1 MGQAKRRGTFEQRR
15 DAAIKL
21 YNEKQAARKEAIAAL
36 DREADRNY
44 VAPYGRSN
52 SLLPLYSMALMES
65 LATISGIPMSLF
77 GRRR

>member
-21 YNEKQAARKEAIAAL
+21 YNEKQAER

-44 VAPYGRSN
+44 VAPYGRAN
-52 SLLPLYSMALMES
+52 SLLPLYGLSAIES
-65 LATISGIPMSLF
+65 FATISGIPMSLL

>member
-21 YNEKQAARKEAIAAL
+21 YNEKQAER

-44 VAPYGRSN
+44 VAPYGRAN
-52 SLLPLYSMALMES
+52 SLLPLYGLSAKRRSAL
-65 LATISGIPMSLF
+65 ANCYF
-77 GRRR
+77 DF

>member
-21 YNEKQAARKEAIAAL
+21 YNEKQAER

-44 VAPYGRSN
+44 VAPYGRAN
-52 SLLPLYSMALMES
+52 SLLPLYGLSAIES
-65 LATISGIPMSLF
+65 LATISGIPMSLL